1 MVHKISACASALIIR
16 CWYFVLDGG
25 TQEDQQKPDSEPKA
39 AEEPPKPEPEPAV
52 PVAPAVPPAEEYIQ
66 KSSYDIFSAIGR
78 QRVFYYQVSL
88 PHYHDKLFLKSAMKR
103 YQKLLFLKHQNPSE
117 FLVPCYDIDLI
128 WHSHQLHPL
137 SYKKDTTKVL
147 GQMLNHNDSVNDRS
161 PGSKLVRADT
171 KTRDLWKTLFEDTFA
186 SFGAMYRG
194 SPPVLC
200 ERMSLIQPEET
211 YAFSTKKATIN
222 LDKFQ
227 IEGLPE
233 TVNKYNVKVVYG
245 ASEKEGPLIKSLKGN
260 KKKVEFENTKKGL
273 AHFIFDTK
281 EYDRLKFNMSK
292 QDGFACTFHD
302 EDIGEQMFN
311 LLPVV
316 EGIPKDQQ
324 DASTLTDTVTI
335 DEEQNLK
342 ATFSATVETPKQ
354 GPTMLFLKNGSYET
368 RFCIMPEHVVQM
380 WGPIPLPRL
389 PAGKDNACIVASHK

>member
-1 MVHKISACASALIIR
+1 MTFLTVKTVS
-16 CWYFVLDGG
+16 GG
-25 TQEDQQKPDSEPKA
+25 QDEEPKPDNE
-39 AEEPPKPEPEPAV
+39 PKPEQEPAKQE
-52 PVAPAVPPAEEYIQ
+52 PAKQEPAAPAVPPADEYIQ
-66 KSSYDIFSAIGR
+66 KSSYDIFSAISR
-78 QRVFYYQVSL
+78 QRVFFYQVSL
-88 PHYHDKLFLKSAMKR
+88 PHYHDKLFLKSALKR
-103 YQKLLFLKHQNPSE
+103 YQKLLFLKHQNPTE

-128 WHSHQLHPL
+128 WHSHQLHPVA
-137 SYKKDTTKVL
+137 YKKDTSKVL
-147 GQMLNHNDSVNDRS
+147 GQMLNHNDSVNDRT
-161 PGSKLVRADT
+161 PGSKLVRADA

-186 SFGAMYRG
+186 SFGAMFRG
-194 SPPVLC
+194 DPPVLC

-233 TVNKYNVKVVYG
+233 AVNKYNVKVVYG
-245 ASEKEGPLIKSLKGN
+245 ASEKEGPLIKSFRGN
-260 KKKVEFENTKKGL
+260 KKKVEFENAKKGL
-273 AHFIFDTK
+273 AHFVFDTK
-281 EYDRLKFNMSK
+281 EYDRLKFNMS
-292 QDGFACTFHD
+292 QQVGFACAGHD

-316 EGIPKDQQ
+316 EAIPKRKT
-324 DASTLTDTVTI
+324 DASTITDTVTI

-354 GPTMLFLKNGSYET
+354 GPTMLFLKNGTYET

-389 PAGKDNACIVASHK
+389 PAGRDNACVVASHK